1 TNYNDHIVF
10 EFPVQSVHQKQPE
23 SLYFR
28 ILHIHLTHATKYLV
42 QPPCHFFFE
51 ASPNAAKTQSYYTH
65 PQTIIPFSLQEPPLL
80 YIVNRSFYQL
90 FTFISANILLFFE
103 NTTKR
108 VFIKNFVFFIPNFK
122 TDSSQ
127 NIHPMFYPLH

>member
-1 TNYNDHIVF
+1 NDHIVF
-10 EFPVQSVHQKQPE
+10 EFPVQSGHQKQPE

-28 ILHIHLTHATKYLV
+28 ILHIHLTHATKYLA
-42 QPPCHFFFE
+42 QPPYHFFVE

-80 YIVNRSFYQL
+80 LIVYRSFYHF
-90 FTFISANILLFFE
+90 FTLVSVHISLFFE

-108 VFIKNFVFFIPNFK
+108 VFVKNFVFFIPNFK
-122 TDSSQ
+122 MYSSQ
-127 NIHPMFYPLH
+127 NIPPLFYLLH